1 MRLGRTVV
9 SQDQRAALLP
19 WQYTPYLLWVGDV
32 DDLGDEARVIG
43 GNCVAR
49 RRHHLQLERLKHK
62 IFIRTCTFTAIAST
76 LTCAEIPIH
85 IHVYIHVYTHTLLL
99 LSSLPPFCCVYGY
112 DCSRYDTMAM
122 TAVDMIL

>member
-1 MRLGRTVV
+1 MRLGISYHAGKEV
-9 SQDQRAALLP
+9 SEDQRAALLP

-62 IFIRTCTFTAIAST
+62 IFIRTIAS

-85 IHVYIHVYTHTLLL
+85 IHVHIHVYTHTLLL

-112 DCSRYDTMAM
+112 DCSRYDTIAM